1 MEQAY
6 KEYYGSLAKFYD
18 WRLADSKEE
27 IPFYVQLAKEH
38 GGPVL
43 ELGCGTGRITLPI
56 AEAGIKAVG
65 LDLSDDM
72 LEIARQKLSRMPQ
85 EVRAEIKFVEGNMA
99 DFTLEQQFS
108 LVILP
113 NNQFRELL
121 TTKEQENCLRYVS
134 RNLKQDGSVI
144 IEIGNPFRSI
154 QHWTVGKVF
163 RRKVGYCQ
171 ETGTIVECI
180 FETTAVNLMEQW
192 IEQETIYVEHSGD
205 GNTARHSGRS
215 RLRLI
220 FPRELDLLLETSGFR
235 IADRWGGYDRSCLR
249 DDSPSLIVRAVQT
262 TGGK

>member
-1 MEQAY
+1 M
-6 KEYYGSLAKFYD
+6 
-18 WRLADSKEE
+18 KEE
-27 IPFYVQLAKEH
+27 LFSSVEQFYNTVSKDYNKFVHRAVPRYPEMLWAIFQYVPKDLK
-38 GGPVL
+38 PKRIL

-56 AEAGIKAVG
+56 AEAGIRAVG

-171 ETGTIVECI
+171 ETGTIVECM

-192 IEQETIYVEHSGD
+192 IE
-205 GNTARHSGRS
+205 
-215 RLRLI
+215 
-220 FPRELDLLLETSGFR
+220 
-235 IADRWGGYDRSCLR
+235 
-249 DDSPSLIVRAVQT
+249 
-262 TGGK
+262 